1 MTTAMTITTTPPAL
15 HTDLLNGASFT
26 CQCKAGSPT
35 ACGKPHKPTGG
46 ACIVPHSPAA
56 PLHVV
61 ARQDVPCE
69 LAAALPARALMLLCD
84 DCHAALLAHRRK
96 TRTTAPAPDALF

>member
-1 MTTAMTITTTPPAL
+1 MRAVSATRAAQL
-15 HTDLLNGASFT
+15 TDLLARAGYS
-26 CQCKAGSPT
+26 CECKAGTAS

-46 ACIVPHSPAA
+46 MCIVTNSAT

-61 ARQDVPCE
+61 ARRDVPSE
-69 LAAALPARALMLLCD
+69 LAATLPAQELMLLCD
-84 DCHAALLAHRRK
+84 GCHAALLAHRRK